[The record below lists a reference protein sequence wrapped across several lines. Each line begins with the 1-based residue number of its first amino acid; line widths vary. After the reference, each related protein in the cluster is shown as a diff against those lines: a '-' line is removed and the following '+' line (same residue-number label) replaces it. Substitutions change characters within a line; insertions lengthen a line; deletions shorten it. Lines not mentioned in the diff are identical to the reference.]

1 MEFKDYYKIL
11 GVSRNAS
18 DEEIKKAYR
27 RLARKYHPDVN
38 PGDRAAEEKFKEIN
52 EAYAVLSDPER
63 RRRYDQLGA
72 DWPRWSQWQRAQRQA
87 GGFGPTFTGTVGGDF
102 SEFFRTFFSDLGVDL
117 EDLLARATGGARGR
131 TGGAGGGRPGSGR
144 SHAGPGTRTFW
155 WTWPPGA
162 GDTVGPNGGGA
173 TGAGGAAGEGGV
185 AREAGTVEV
194 TLEEVAEGTRR
205 QVELVLPGGPRRL
218 EVRVPPGVRDGQ
230 LLRLPGGAD
239 GQDVYL
245 RVHVRPHAVF
255 TRQGDDLVREL
266 PVSLT
271 EALLGAE
278 VEASTLD
285 RGRVKVRVP
294 PETQNGALL
303 RLRGLGL
310 PRRDGGRGDL
320 LLRVRVVL
328 PTRLGERE
336 KELIQELARL
346 RPETPPR

>member
-11 GVSRNAS
+11 GVSHDAS

-52 EAYAVLSDPER
+52 EAYAVLSDRER
-63 RRRYDQLGA
+63 RHRYDQLGA
-72 DWPRWSQWQRAQRQA
+72 DWPRWSQWERAQRQP
-87 GGFGPTFTGTVGGDF
+87 GGFGPTFTGTAGGDF
-102 SEFFRTFFSDLGVDL
+102 SEFFRTFFSDLGLDL
-117 EDLLARATGGARGR
+117 EDLLARAAGGARGR
-131 TGGAGGGRPGSGR
+131 TGGAAGGRSGAGR
-144 SHAGPGTRTFW
+144 SGSGPGTRTFW

-162 GDTVGPNGGGA
+162 GDTVSPNGGGA
-173 TGAGGAAGEGGV
+173 PGEAGAR
-185 AREAGTVEV
+185 REAGTVEV

-205 QVELVLPGGPRRL
+205 QVELLLPGGLRRL

-245 RVHVRPHAVF
+245 RVHVRPHPVF
-255 TRQGDDLVREL
+255 DHDGADLVREL
-266 PVSLT
+266 PVSLA

-285 RGRVKVRVP
+285 KGRVKVRVP
-294 PETQNGALL
+294 PATQNGAVL

-310 PRRDGGRGDL
+310 PRREGGRGDL
-320 LLRVRVVL
+320 HLRVRVVL
-328 PTRLGERE
+328 PTR
-336 KELIQELARL
+336 
-346 RPETPPR
+346 